1 MNLRYLETFCIVAEA
16 GSLTA
21 AGQRLGLTQ
30 SAVSLQLQKL
40 EREFGAKLVDRGRQP
55 VVLTAAGESLLEQA
69 SQILSLYRTAQE
81 NVQRAAES
89 VEGTLNVAAST
100 IPGEYI
106 LPSLLSSFCD
116 RCPAVRVVLE
126 VSDTA
131 GVYNRLAEGTAA
143 FGFTGWRRDD
153 LGLTFERFADDE
165 IVLLGAAGADPG
177 PHSAAALSSM
187 KFLARE
193 AGSGTLATVTEFMA
207 TALPGVT
214 PPPPVMVLGSTEA
227 LLNAIRAGAGV
238 GFVSARAAQCLEAAG
253 QVVRLQVEGL
263 RITRVLWMAYHP
275 GRVTGALREA
285 FLSFIRE
292 WRLEGGTPNHG

>member
-21 AGQRLGLTQ
+21 AAQRLGLTQ

-55 VVLTAAGESLLEQA
+55 VVLTAAGESLREQA

-106 LPSLLSSFCD
+106 LPGLLSSFCD
-116 RCPAVRVVLE
+116 RCPAVRVVLD

-131 GVYNRLAEGTAA
+131 GVYNRLTEGTAA

-214 PPPPVMVLGSTEA
+214 PPPSVMVLGSTEA

-292 WRLEGGTPNHG
+292 WRLEGGTTSHG